1 MLGFC
6 PVSAAPLAT
15 APVVQPPQA
24 VQPPTRSFGGALGFG
39 PVSAAPLSAVP
50 TVEPPIAISAAEV
63 VEAASAADITD
74 AVVQPATIVVTI
86 PGGRREQ
93 LRPDLVEGVGYAILP
108 ELKGEAHGVVAAVS
122 TGAAVLRSLAGE
134 AAGAAGAG
142 GRGNAPLT
150 VKAAARGALGAK
162 GAAVAVLGLEV
173 DGAGSIGVRGKGV
186 GVIGALEAVA
196 TGRQDDDEAAAALV
210 WLLAA

>member
-6 PVSAAPLAT
+6 PVSAAPIAT
-15 APVVQPPQA
+15 APVVQPPQ
-24 VQPPTRSFGGALGFG
+24 VIQPPSISSGGVLGFG
-39 PVSAAPLSAVP
+39 PVSAAPVSAVP
-50 TVEPPIAISAAEV
+50 TVPPPAVLPIVVSV

-74 AVVQPATIVVTI
+74 AAVQPVLVVI
-86 PGGRREQ
+86 LPGGGRREQ
-93 LRPDLVEGVGYAILP
+93 LRPDLVEGAGYGVLP
-108 ELKGEAHGVVAAVS
+108 ELKGEAHGVVVAVS

-142 GRGNAPLT
+142 GQGNAPLT
-150 VKAAARGALGAK
+150 VKAVATGARGAK
-162 GAAVAVLGLEV
+162 GAAAAVLGLEV
-173 DGAGSIGVRGKGV
+173 AGAGAAGVCGNGS

-196 TGRQDDDEAAAALV
+196 AGRQDDDEAAVV